1 MKYHLTHILG
11 VLSILTCATPA
22 FSGDLLAPDDLELKV
37 SRVGD
42 LEMSCS
48 ELSQEALLM
57 KDIVAT
63 TQDIKDSSTL
73 QKHGITAVGA
83 VGSFLVGTVTGGIGL
98 AAAGFLLDHNVDGKS
113 DSADSVQDVAEQ
125 RRSLML
131 GIHTAKGCYGP
142 LEHAMIDPE
151 PIKLIEL
158 ASIEPSTGSETEP
171 GYAKQP
177 PKPRYNE

>member
-1 MKYHLTHILG
+1 MKNPLARVIYA
-11 VLSILTCATPA
+11 VSIIFCATPA
-22 FSGDLLAPDDLELKV
+22 FAQDSLTPDVLELKV
-37 SRVGD
+37 SRIGD
-42 LEMSCS
+42 LEMSCF

-63 TQDIKDSSTL
+63 TQDIKDESSL

-113 DSADSVQDVAEQ
+113 DTADSVQDVAEQ

-151 PIKLIEL
+151 PVSLLKL
-158 ASIEPSTGSETEP
+158 ASIEPATGEEDYNP
-171 GYAKQP
+171 HRRK
-177 PKPRYNE
+177 KPRYNE